1 MSLRQSLPSEGKQM
15 IESVRRIK
23 HVQLKRKEVHHTEAW
38 FFFFFS
44 VTVDGTNTLELI
56 HVSENMLVTYV
67 ENYDGERITKM
78 TEGLGK
84 YCSLCR
90 WAPTIST
97 FTLRREVQT
106 PYDRSSL
113 VAQMGKNPHPMWET
127 WVWSLGRED
136 PMEEGITT
144 HSSILAWKIP
154 MDRGAWR
161 ATVHVVTH
169 SSQDMTQNSIYC
181 PSGGTTG
188 PCLCFMTTLL
198 LLGLFWLF
206 PFAFPHSHFSD
217 LTYSLTEIFHSQKA
231 GQRQGGQGTQG
242 PVPSH

>member
-1 MSLRQSLPSEGKQM
+1 MLSNHECTCKLGHKIPESVNSQLLWAGTRWLRFKAYYSFNKQLCHHSQNARRLKVLLIFRRGGLWRERSYFTRSLKGSNNTPQEMSLRQSLPSEGKQT

-97 FTLRREVQT
+97 FKE
-106 PYDRSSL
+106 
-113 VAQMGKNPHPMWET
+113 
-127 WVWSLGRED
+127 
-136 PMEEGITT
+136 
-144 HSSILAWKIP
+144 
-154 MDRGAWR
+154 RGTDALW
-161 ATVHVVTH
+161 
-169 SSQDMTQNSIYC
+169 
-181 PSGGTTG
+181 
-188 PCLCFMTTLL
+188 
-198 LLGLFWLF
+198 
-206 PFAFPHSHFSD
+206 
-217 LTYSLTEIFHSQKA
+217 
-231 GQRQGGQGTQG
+231 
-242 PVPSH
+242 